1 MRETIETGTGKQM
14 FISLKHGRRMSRRRA
29 RRSSERKR
37 TLKWRRGTS
46 GNALFTKLGE
56 YKMSRFS
63 ALVYLVVV
71 SASLWA
77 TAAFIFILGALY
89 GHVGL

>member
-1 MRETIETGTGKQM
+1 
-14 FISLKHGRRMSRRRA
+14 
-29 RRSSERKR
+29 
-37 TLKWRRGTS
+37 
-46 GNALFTKLGE
+46 
-56 YKMSRFS
+56 MSRFS
-63 ALVYLVVV
+63 ALVYLIVV